1 MKIVI
6 YSYNEFSMH
15 WKSQIQLQNTCADK
29 LGTEEE
35 TVGGQ
40 SDCEVCDT
48 GPKTSNTIEVCN
60 FLISCDLCLISL
72 ACLRVFSEVLF
83 FFR

>member
-6 YSYNEFSMH
+6 YSCNEFSMH

-40 SDCEVCDT
+40 SDCEDCDT
-48 GPKTSNTIEVCN
+48 GQKTSNTIEVCN